1 MEAARKAKNV
11 SFASADAEVITF
23 DKVEKEHRRNVWYS
37 KRDLME
43 TNKETKRTIRLLNA
57 NNNMP
62 LPSQYCE
69 RGLEMYSNS
78 VLKFQQFQA
87 CRLGVVQVVMNEQII
102 QRCIGICDN
111 MSIGRIA
118 SATSIFSKQAAIQQ
132 ANLDY
137 YNAYCLVQMNYQH
150 HATHDYQKV
159 EPSFHLY
166 SNTDSTTTV
175 LANPCLA
182 KS

>member
-1 MEAARKAKNV
+1 MEIALEQKKAV
-11 SFASADAEVITF
+11 SFGLIVEVKCF
-23 DKVEKEHRRNVWYS
+23 DRLEKEHMQSLWYS
-37 KRDLME
+37 KHDLAE
-43 TNKETKRTIRLLNA
+43 IKKEIKLTIRLLKTNK
-57 NNNMP
+57 P
-62 LPSQYCE
+62 LPPEYCE

-150 HATHDYQKV
+150 HPTHDYQKV